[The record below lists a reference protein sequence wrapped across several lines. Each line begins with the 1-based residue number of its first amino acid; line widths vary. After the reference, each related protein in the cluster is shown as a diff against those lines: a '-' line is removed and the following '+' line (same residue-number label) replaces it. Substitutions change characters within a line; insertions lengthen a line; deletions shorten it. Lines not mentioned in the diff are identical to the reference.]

1 MNAEQ
6 IGREIEKLET
16 NGEKM
21 INGND
26 SQTRKILI
34 EQTKALWE
42 IARQLAIGSAPVDRL
57 IITKPLKVKV
67 KP

>member
-42 IARQLAIGSAPVDRL
+42 IARQIAIGNAPVDRL
-57 IITKPLKVKV
+57 ITTKSMPLQR
-67 KP
+67 